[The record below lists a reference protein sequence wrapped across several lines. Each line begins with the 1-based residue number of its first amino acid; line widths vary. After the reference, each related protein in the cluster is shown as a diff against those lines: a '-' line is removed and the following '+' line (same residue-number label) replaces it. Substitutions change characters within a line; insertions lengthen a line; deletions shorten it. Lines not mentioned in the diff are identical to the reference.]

1 MGPPVLFLDFDGVTH
16 PEVCTAAEL
25 FKCLPTIEEVL
36 RQHQDVEVVISS
48 SWRVHHPLE
57 ELRGYFSPEI
67 ARRVIDCTPV
77 YTQHKCE
84 PAAKMVRQ
92 VECMSWLDAH
102 RPSSP
107 WVALDDVPW
116 LFEVGCPNL
125 LLTNHRNGFTQ
136 ADAVYLQSV
145 LERLK

>member
-16 PEVCTAAEL
+16 PELRSTAEL
-25 FKCLPTIEEVL
+25 FKCLPKIEEVL
-36 RQHQDVEVVISS
+36 RHHQDVDVVISS

-57 ELRGYFSPEI
+57 ELRGHFSPEI

-77 YTQHKCE
+77 YTQHKCK

-92 VECMSWLDAH
+92 IECLNWLDSH
-102 RPSSP
+102 RPGSP

-116 LFEVGCPNL
+116 QFEVGCANL
-125 LLTNHRNGFTQ
+125 LLTNHRTGFSS